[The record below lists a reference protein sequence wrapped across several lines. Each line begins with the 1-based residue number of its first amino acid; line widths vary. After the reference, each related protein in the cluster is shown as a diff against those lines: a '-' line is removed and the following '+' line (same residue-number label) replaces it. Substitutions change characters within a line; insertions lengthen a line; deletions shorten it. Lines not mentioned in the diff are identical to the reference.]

1 MGSSTHSDNESVYSN
16 DPPSIAS
23 RGKNDDA
30 SSTGAQSLL
39 SSLTELPSKAKR
51 RQMKQSRSANH
62 RERSNSKQRDADGNH
77 VRSRS
82 RHNSRK
88 DPEYNDDESTVASN
102 TIASESIFTANIVE
116 EGRHSS
122 SHRSSRGNSK
132 RRSSSSSRGSKRHKK
147 KELCTT
153 NCSPLNIFSGVH
165 IKTLIFCILGTTAI
179 MKLTSNPPVIN
190 SSHGISSSGLES
202 TEGNSGGLGS
212 TVFGGESM
220 GRDLK
225 SNLRGS
231 STVNDVLDIDGVVK
245 PTYNDGS
252 DEEEGDSEDKD
263 EDEEEEGSEDK
274 EESEDDTDELKEAF
288 DPPEDITESQQ
299 EQFNQHLGSLG
310 TPIEQK
316 PNSLMSSPA
325 ANSLLQSDVPP
336 PPSIEEDAIET
347 TIDGGEDSVQQE
359 NAVGNADASAT
370 TYEGGGFTSQL
381 QLPQLATTTQ
391 QQQQTG
397 LVSSDPLSAVQTQL
411 SGVQAPVLG
420 ADGTVQSPL
429 LQTQQVQGSAAVS
442 GLGQTQTSL
451 LQPQQQQVVGLSLP
465 GSAPVQHQQ
474 DASSQLQQLQISPT
488 GGLTSSTGGG
498 VDVNAAQQ
506 RLDEHASNGFDIESA
521 QAKLKKLQD
530 LQAQLAA
537 RQAAQQQQQMVP
549 AGGGVVGSA
558 ASPLAPSLSGGD
570 ATEPLAQS
578 ATITQGQQ
586 EAPQVDTAGSSLGAF
601 DPTLFQP
608 PVAQQQL
615 VPDAPNG
622 GGEFAAP
629 AVQQE
634 APVQQEQAVVTS
646 GGGLEQTAVSSEVA
660 APKAEFDP
668 FRPV

>member
-1 MGSSTHSDNESVYSN
+1 MQIDIHTVYCNTTMGSSTHSDNESVYSN

-23 RGKNDDA
+23 RGNNDDA

-39 SSLTELPSKAKR
+39 SSLAELPSKAKR
-51 RQMKQSRSANH
+51 RQMKQSRA

-82 RHNSRK
+82 RHNTRK
-88 DPEYNDDESTVASN
+88 DPEYNDESSTVASN

-116 EGRHSS
+116 EGRSSSHRNNRSS
-122 SHRSSRGNSK
+122 SHRSSS
-132 RRSSSSSRGSKRHKK
+132 SKRHKKK

-153 NCSPLNIFSGVH
+153 NCSPLNICSGVH

-179 MKLTSNPPVIN
+179 MKLTSNPPLIN
-190 SSHGISSSGLES
+190 TSHGISSGGSDNSGLGS
-202 TEGNSGGLGS
+202 DGLGS
-212 TVFGGESM
+212 TVYGGESM

-231 STVNDVLDIDGVVK
+231 STVSDVLDIDGVVK

-263 EDEEEEGSEDK
+263 EDEEEEGSGDK
-274 EESEDDTDELKEAF
+274 EENEDDTDELKEAF

-299 EQFNQHLGSLG
+299 EQFNQQLGSLG

-336 PPSIEEDAIET
+336 PPPSTEDVVGTAR
-347 TIDGGEDSVQQE
+347 DGEDSVQEEGSTLQE
-359 NAVGNADASAT
+359 GAT
-370 TYEGGGFTSQL
+370 LQEGGGFTSQL

-391 QQQQTG
+391 QQQTG
-397 LVSSDPLSAVQTQL
+397 FVGSDPLLAVQPQL
-411 SGVQAPVLG
+411 AGQAPVLG

-429 LQTQQVQGSAAVS
+429 TQQVQVQGGAAVNS
-442 GLGQTQTSL
+442 LGQTQTSL
-451 LQPQQQQVVGLSLP
+451 LQPQQQQFVLP
-465 GSAPVQHQQ
+465 GSAPVQQQQ

-488 GGLTSSTGGG
+488 GGLTPSSTGGG

-506 RLDEHASNGFDIESA
+506 RLDEHASNGFDVESA

-537 RQAAQQQQQMVP
+537 RQAAQQQQQQMVP
-549 AGGGVVGSA
+549 ASGVAGV
-558 ASPLAPSLSGGD
+558 ASPLSPSLSGGGD
-570 ATEPLAQS
+570 AAEPLAQS
-578 ATITQGQQ
+578 ATITQEQQ
-586 EAPQVDTAGSSLGAF
+586 VAPPVDTAGSSLGAF

-608 PVAQQQL
+608 PVDQQQ
-615 VPDAPNG
+615 VPEVPSG

-629 AVQQE
+629 SVQQDV
-634 APVQQEQAVVTS
+634 PTTQEQAAVAS
-646 GGGLEQTAVSSEVA
+646 GGGLEQPAVSSEVA
-660 APKAEFDP
+660 APTAEFDP

>member
-1 MGSSTHSDNESVYSN
+1 
-16 DPPSIAS
+16 
-23 RGKNDDA
+23 
-30 SSTGAQSLL
+30 
-39 SSLTELPSKAKR
+39 
-51 RQMKQSRSANH
+51 
-62 RERSNSKQRDADGNH
+62 
-77 VRSRS
+77 
-82 RHNSRK
+82 
-88 DPEYNDDESTVASN
+88 
-102 TIASESIFTANIVE
+102 
-116 EGRHSS
+116 
-122 SHRSSRGNSK
+122 
-132 RRSSSSSRGSKRHKK
+132 
-147 KELCTT
+147 
-153 NCSPLNIFSGVH
+153 
-165 IKTLIFCILGTTAI
+165 
-179 MKLTSNPPVIN
+179 MKLTSNPPLIN
-190 SSHGISSSGLES
+190 TSHGISSGGSDNSGLGS
-202 TEGNSGGLGS
+202 DGLGS
-212 TVFGGESM
+212 TVYGGESM

-231 STVNDVLDIDGVVK
+231 STVSDVLDIDGVVK

-263 EDEEEEGSEDK
+263 EDEEEEGSGDK
-274 EESEDDTDELKEAF
+274 EENEDDTDELNEAF

-299 EQFNQHLGSLG
+299 EQFNQQQLGSLG

-359 NAVGNADASAT
+359 NAVGDVNALAT
-370 TYEGGGFTSQL
+370 NYEGGGFTSQL

-391 QQQQTG
+391 QQQMTG
-397 LVSSDPLSAVQTQL
+397 LVSSDPSLTGQPQFAVGQT
-411 SGVQAPVLG
+411 PVLG

-429 LQTQQVQGSAAVS
+429 LQTQQVQGGAAVS

-474 DASSQLQQLQISPT
+474 DASSQLLQLQISPT
-488 GGLTSSTGGG
+488 GGLTPSSTGGG

-506 RLDEHASNGFDIESA
+506 RLDEHASNGFDVESA

-537 RQAAQQQQQMVP
+537 RQAAQQQQQQMVP
-549 AGGGVVGSA
+549 ASGVAGV
-558 ASPLAPSLSGGD
+558 ASPLSPSLNGGD
-570 ATEPLAQS
+570 AAEPLAQS
-578 ATITQGQQ
+578 ATQEQQ
-586 EAPQVDTAGSSLGAF
+586 VAPPVDTVGSSLGAF

-608 PVAQQQL
+608 PVADQQQQQQ
-615 VPDAPNG
+615 VQDAPNG

-629 AVQQE
+629 SVQQDG
-634 APVQQEQAVVTS
+634 PIIQEQAAVAS
-646 GGGLEQTAVSSEVA
+646 ELEQPAISFEVA